1 MDLNEIYLGD
11 AYELIKQVP
20 DKSIDL
26 IVTDPP
32 YEIEGLDAKA
42 KHMTGMFKDRG
53 KTHVHEMASTNLGDG
68 INLKIFDEFV
78 RVLKKI
84 NLYIWCNKEQIYDY
98 MTYFVKE
105 RKCNFEIIIWAKP
118 NPAPFING
126 HYLKDKEYCLFF
138 WEKGVKVGGDYHSL
152 KTYYI
157 KNTNTEDK
165 NNFLHPTIKP
175 IDIIENLIR
184 NSCGGGLI
192 LEEIV
197 VLDPFLGSGTT
208 ALAAKHL
215 GMSYIGFEINETYY
229 KIAKDRL
236 QGINQKGEMN
246 LFDI

>member
-1 MDLNEIYLGD
+1 MKINNIYLGD
-11 AYELIKQVP
+11 AYELIKKIP

-32 YEIEGLDAKA
+32 YEIKGLNED
-42 KHMTGMFKDRG
+42 TGLLKGRKNSHNSQLRDN
-53 KTHVHEMASTNLGDG
+53 NLGDG
-68 INLKIFDEFV
+68 INLKILDEFA

-157 KNTNTEDK
+157 KSTNTEDK

-184 NSCGGGLI
+184 NSCNGKLI
-192 LEEIV
+192 
-197 VLDPFLGSGTT
+197 LDPFVGSGTT
-208 ALAAKHL
+208 CLAAKHL
-215 GMSYIGFEINETYY
+215 GFNYIGFEINETYY
-229 KIAKDRL
+229 NIAKQRL
-236 QGINQKGEMN
+236 NGINQKGEIN
-246 LFDI
+246 LLDM

>member
-1 MDLNEIYLGD
+1 MKINNIYLGD
-11 AYELIKQVP
+11 AYELIKKIP

-32 YEIEGLDAKA
+32 YEIKGLHED
-42 KHMTGMFKDRG
+42 TGLLKGRKNSHNSQLRDN
-53 KTHVHEMASTNLGDG
+53 NLGDG
-68 INLKIFDEFV
+68 INLKILDEFA

-184 NSCGGGLI
+184 NSCNGKLI
-192 LEEIV
+192 
-197 VLDPFLGSGTT
+197 LDPFVGSGTT
-208 ALAAKHL
+208 CLAAKHL
-215 GMSYIGFEINETYY
+215 GFNYIGFEINETYY
-229 KIAKDRL
+229 NIAKQRL
-236 QGINQKGEMN
+236 NGINQKGEMN
-246 LFDI
+246 ILDM